1 MQTKLN
7 AINSARTQYRAA
19 FKTMALG
26 GDWHLY
32 ATRSGVTLDREGTHL
47 VILVPHVQAMT
58 EQTMVNSL
66 SNRLSK
72 GTPHLWANA

>member
-26 GDWHLY
+26 GDWNLY
-32 ATRSGVTLDREGTHL
+32 ATKSGVTLDQNGTHL
-47 VILVPHVQAMT
+47 VVLVAHVQAIIET
-58 EQTMVNSL
+58 DPL
-66 SNRLSK
+66 SFADRVSAYRMALHSC
-72 GTPHLWANA
+72 